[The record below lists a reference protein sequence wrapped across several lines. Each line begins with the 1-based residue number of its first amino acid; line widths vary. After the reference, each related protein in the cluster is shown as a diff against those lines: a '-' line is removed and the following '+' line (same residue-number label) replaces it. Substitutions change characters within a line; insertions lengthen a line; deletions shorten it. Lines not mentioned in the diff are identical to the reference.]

1 MIDVQF
7 IPVKDELK
15 ALNSDHLLF
24 VIRVSLPANTNTV
37 YYLKNDTSCY
47 LYGPQGNS
55 KLNLREVRRLAVTF
69 TEQRLFLKYQ
79 QN

>member
-15 ALNSDHLLF
+15 ALNSDHSLF

-37 YYLKNDTSCY
+37 YYLKSDTCY

-55 KLNLREVRRLAVTF
+55 KLNLSEVRRLAVTF